1 MGVTSF
7 FGYWG
12 VTPFYLFMDDEHKSV
27 NYRAVTDPIKEGNC
41 YECFYRSV
49 NPMTELEQHWACGL
63 LVSMGS
69 AESVSTGYT
78 CDKFKKNI
86 S

>member
-1 MGVTSF
+1 
-7 FGYWG
+7 
-12 VTPFYLFMDDEHKSV
+12 MDDEHKTV

-63 LVSMGS
+63 LISMGS